1 MSEWNQWLVPA
12 PITIIERP
20 RDSSAF
26 AANSRPILAAV
37 EAGTPVIAS
46 CQAGVYGDSASSY
59 PRDHS
64 PGRPSRPTPY
74 CASSRSNTV
83 VTR

>member
-20 RDSSAF
+20 LDSSAL

-37 EAGTPVIAS
+37 AAGTPVIAS
-46 CQAGVYGDSASSY
+46 CQAGVYGDSASS
-59 PRDHS
+59 
-64 PGRPSRPTPY
+64 
-74 CASSRSNTV
+74 
-83 VTR
+83 